1 MNGNRREVDAYTLL
15 NLRAGLQMERW
26 YVELYGKNLTDEMGI
41 NSINSGDEAVTGRA
55 ELGIIRPR
63 TFGLMVGVQF

>member
-1 MNGNRREVDAYTLL
+1 MDRWSVEV
-15 NLRAGLQMERW
+15 
-26 YVELYGKNLTDEMGI
+26 YGKNLTDEMGI

-63 TFGLMVGVQF
+63 TFGVMVGVQF